1 MLYLRQG
8 KVQAIQQNKSKLGH
22 DGVKLRRNSFHWSVE
37 PLSRWMCFL
46 GISIPFPSEVSSCSF
61 ARLLHTTFCFLLMT
75 SSHLYLVF
83 YTIHNAKS
91 ISAAYVNG
99 NSTSTL
105 AWNFV
110 IENIALALYTIG
122 SNISFLICIR
132 SGAWSDFVNLL
143 TLLDQNLATS
153 YIYPSSRKFAIKTLI
168 FIISSMLC
176 VETLLLLD
184 SITND
189 STLTRK
195 ILEGYCIFTKI
206 YPATQLALFCVLTRT
221 LSLQTEAIRKHVEDM
236 CTRSLPASLTITETR
251 NSELRIL
258 RRHHRL
264 VCNSIH
270 KLNYCFGTFL
280 ALEVVHV
287 FIIFTI
293 CSLYTLMGAISGDLI
308 LEVLNVI
315 VCLDCIVHLYFL
327 TYYSDDIASQI
338 DKTYEALA
346 DLLYQQPSLQNEVM
360 LFSEQLSQMKSNINA
375 MGFFDVRKQLFPS
388 LIGTTLTYF
397 LILLQF
403 QSAEKTGK

>member
-1 MLYLRQG
+1 
-8 KVQAIQQNKSKLGH
+8 
-22 DGVKLRRNSFHWSVE
+22 
-37 PLSRWMCFL
+37 MCFL
-46 GISIPFPSEVSSCSF
+46 GIPIPTPKKISICRF
-61 ARLLHTTFCFLLMT
+61 ATLLHTTFCFLLVT
-75 SSHLYLVF
+75 SSHLYLVI

-91 ISAAYVNG
+91 ISAAYLHG
-99 NSTSTL
+99 ISTSTL

-110 IENIALALYTIG
+110 IENLTLALYTIG
-122 SNISFLICIR
+122 SSISFFICIR
-132 SGAWSDFVNLL
+132 SGAWSDAWSDLVNLL
-143 TLLDQNLATS
+143 SLLDQNLATS
-153 YIYPSSRKFAIKTLI
+153 DIYPSSRQFAIKTLI

-221 LSLQTEAIRKHVEDM
+221 LSLQTEAIRKHVEEM
-236 CTRSLPASLTITETR
+236 CTQSLPASLTITETR

-293 CSLYTLMGAISGDLI
+293 SSLYTLMGAINGDLV

-315 VCLDCIVHLYFL
+315 VCLDCIIHLYL
-327 TYYSDDIASQI
+327 PTSYSDDIVSQI
-338 DKTYEALA
+338 DKTYDALA
-346 DLLYQQPSLQNEVM
+346 DLLYQQPSLQNEVT
-360 LFSEQLSQMKSNINA
+360 LLTDQLSHLKFDINA
-375 MGFFDVRKQLFPS
+375 MGFFRVSKSLLPTVRLHLLRSLNFFCLNGFTIFFPQLM
-388 LIGTTLTYF
+388 GTTLTYF
-397 LILLQF
+397 LIFLQF
-403 QSAEKTGK
+403 QSAVN